1 MTVSLYRKYRPVRF
15 EDVVGQDHITRT
27 LVNAIRQDRVSH
39 AYLFAGP
46 RGTGKTT
53 TAKILAMALNCESGR
68 GKATVHPDGSCP
80 RCEAIRRGQ
89 SLDVLELDA
98 ASNRGIDDIRDIRDK
113 VGFAPVE
120 GRMKVYIVDEVH
132 MLTTEAFN
140 ALLKMLEEPPVHV
153 VFVLATTEPHKV
165 LPTILSRCQR
175 FDFRRPSLAEI
186 SGLLKG
192 IASKEHIEISEAAL
206 NVIARASLGSFRD
219 AVGTLDQLATYCEG
233 KVSMRDALTV
243 LGVAEQ
249 DLLFEIVDIVND
261 RDPRAAVLFIERL
274 AQEGSDLG
282 RFLRDLLGHLRDL
295 YVVQHT
301 GEPPA
306 SLVTTEEYLDGLRS
320 QANRTTTAVLTHFI
334 DTLGDVWRA
343 INGKG
348 QADPRL
354 ELELALIKMTKP
366 AADLSPQSLAA
377 RLDHLERLVE
387 SGVFASRVTD
397 RDVVEEVVDAAGA
410 GPASVRRPGIG
421 GDQGVPTPLGG
432 DEERAPGHPRLPTP
446 VAAASSA
453 GEGMVPAPRSTDLPT
468 IDTLRRAWPVLLNR
482 LEKTKPR
489 LYAALSIARPERV
502 EDDVLTI
509 RFPHGHE
516 MQGTWVK
523 EPEETATLQRELRSI
538 LGTSLRVLAEIGR
551 PGEAEEEP
559 KAVERDDRILKTSE
573 LIEHLQR
580 EFGATLIEDARP
592 SRPGRG
598 GP

>member
-192 IASKEHIEISEAAL
+192 IASKEHIEISEATL

-387 SGVFASRVTD
+387 SGVFASRVPD

-410 GPASVRRPGIG
+410 GPASVRRPGTG
-421 GDQGVPTPLGG
+421 GDQGVPTPPGG

-453 GEGMVPAPRSTDLPT
+453 GEGMVPAPRSADVPT

-489 LYAALSIARPERV
+489 LYVALSIARPERV

>member
-186 SGLLKG
+186 NRVL
-192 IASKEHIEISEAAL
+192 KEHRCQRAHRDQRSHM
-206 NVIARASLGSFRD
+206 NVIARASSGSFRD

-249 DLLFEIVDIVND
+249 DVLFEIVDIVND

-274 AQEGSDLG
+274 AQG
-282 RFLRDLLGHLRDL
+282 RIGFGP
-295 YVVQHT
+295 V
-301 GEPPA
+301 P
-306 SLVTTEEYLDGLRS
+306 
-320 QANRTTTAVLTHFI
+320 
-334 DTLGDVWRA
+334 
-343 INGKG
+343 
-348 QADPRL
+348 
-354 ELELALIKMTKP
+354 
-366 AADLSPQSLAA
+366 
-377 RLDHLERLVE
+377 
-387 SGVFASRVTD
+387 
-397 RDVVEEVVDAAGA
+397 A
-410 GPASVRRPGIG
+410 GPFG
-421 GDQGVPTPLGG
+421 
-432 DEERAPGHPRLPTP
+432 
-446 VAAASSA
+446 SS
-453 GEGMVPAPRSTDLPT
+453 S
-468 IDTLRRAWPVLLNR
+468 
-482 LEKTKPR
+482 
-489 LYAALSIARPERV
+489 
-502 EDDVLTI
+502 
-509 RFPHGHE
+509 
-516 MQGTWVK
+516 
-523 EPEETATLQRELRSI
+523 
-538 LGTSLRVLAEIGR
+538 
-551 PGEAEEEP
+551 
-559 KAVERDDRILKTSE
+559 
-573 LIEHLQR
+573 
-580 EFGATLIEDARP
+580 
-592 SRPGRG
+592 
-598 GP
+598 

>member
-132 MLTTEAFN
+132 MLTPEAFN

-186 SGLLKG
+186 NRVLKS
-192 IASKEHIEISEAAL
+192 IAAKEHIEISEATL
-206 NVIARASLGSFRD
+206 TVIARASSGSFRD

-233 KVSMRDALTV
+233 KVSMQDALTV

-249 DLLFEIVDIVND
+249 EVLFEIVDIVND

-274 AQEGSDLG
+274 AQGGSDLVQ
-282 RFLRDLLGHLRDL
+282 FLRDLLGHLRDL

-301 GEPPA
+301 GEPPTSMVA
-306 SLVTTEEYLDGLRS
+306 TEEHLDGLRS
-320 QANRTTTAVLTHFI
+320 QANRTTTAVLTSFI
-334 DTLGDVWRA
+334 DLLGGAWRA
-343 INGKG
+343 INGRG
-348 QADPRL
+348 EADPRL

-410 GPASVRRPGIG
+410 GPASVRRPGIA
-421 GDQGVPTPLGG
+421 GDQGVPTPPGG

-453 GEGMVPAPRSTDLPT
+453 EEGMVPAPRSADLPT

>member
-132 MLTTEAFN
+132 MLTPEAFN

-192 IASKEHIEISEAAL
+192 IASKEHIEISEATL

-421 GDQGVPTPLGG
+421 GDQGVPTPPGG

-453 GEGMVPAPRSTDLPT
+453 EEGMVPAPRSADLPT